1 MTFPQACARSTERHC
16 IHGFNYFFAQE
27 LNVCIALRWKLLVCL
42 PAMFSLNH
50 FFFFFFFLR
59 YCKVYEMQ
67 ATNTL
72 SLILWFICFNFVQ
85 SCIHSFFN
93 FLHRLSDS
101 DSQDGRGQLSHRTL
115 GEWQGNTLGLDSYS
129 RWCRWFLPLN
139 MKQEI
144 SFFFFIGLW
153 AEVGDPPEKGLNLY
167 FNTQPFYSWTLWE
180 LNC

>member
-50 FFFFFFFLR
+50 FFFFLR

-101 DSQDGRGQLSHRTL
+101 DSQDGRGQLSHQTL

-139 MKQEI
+139 MKREI
-144 SFFFFIGLW
+144 SCFFLLACGQRLEIPQRKVWIYILTH
-153 AEVGDPPEKGLNLY
+153 N
-167 FNTQPFYSWTLWE
+167 PFTHEHSGNWTVS
-180 LNC
+180 